1 MTVKHH
7 ASIRQMAQQSLA
19 LVLMV
24 LISGLTFLHVFA
36 HKRQQKEV
44 KRFLERSVG
53 MALSEDLFLPATA
66 EFEHLKKG
74 DEIVLG
80 GNKYDIL
87 KVTAVQGGYRVKAF
101 NDKIEKALEDQ
112 IAQQCEQGSGE
123 SSKGKPIWFDKLH
136 WAVSDVG
143 DEIKSP
149 RMLAVNLGLHDSL
162 NLPEQL
168 MPVSVPPPQG

>member
-1 MTVKHH
+1 MFQKHLSS
-7 ASIRQMAQQSLA
+7 AAKMFQQSLA
-19 LVLMV
+19 IILMV
-24 LISGLTFLHVFA
+24 LISGLTFLHVIA

-53 MALSEDLFLPATA
+53 MELSEDLFLPATA

-87 KVTAVQGGYRVKAF
+87 KVAVVKGGYRVKAF
-101 NDKIEKALEDQ
+101 NDKIEKALENQ
-112 IAQQCEQGSGE
+112 IAQQTEHGHGG

-143 DEIKSP
+143 DDLKSP
-149 RMLAVNLGLHDSL
+149 RLFAVNLWLHGSVK
-162 NLPEQL
+162 LPQQL
-168 MPVSVPPPQG
+168 LPVSVPPPQG